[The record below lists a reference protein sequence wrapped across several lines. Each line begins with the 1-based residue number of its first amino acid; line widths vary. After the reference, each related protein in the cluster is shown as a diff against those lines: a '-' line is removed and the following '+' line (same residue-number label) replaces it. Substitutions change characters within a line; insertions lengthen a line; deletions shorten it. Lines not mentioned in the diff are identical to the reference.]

1 MIETTSPLAL
11 GVRARSLNT
20 RNRATDALRRLDAAG
35 EQVSFA
41 SVASAAS
48 VSRSWLY
55 RDHDLRRE
63 IQRLRGQ
70 MRSSPTPSSERMSTQ
85 SEQRRREA
93 LLDEIAR
100 LKEENAKLRDEV
112 ARTLGQQR
120 ALLT

>member
-1 MIETTSPLAL
+1 MTETTSPLAL
-11 GVRARSLNT
+11 AVRARSLDT
-20 RNRATDALRRLDAAG
+20 RNRATDALRRLGAAG
-35 EQVSFA
+35 EPISFA

-63 IQRLRGQ
+63 IEELRGQ
-70 MRSSPTPSSERMSTQ
+70 TRSSATPSSERMSSQ
-85 SEQRRREA
+85 SEQRRREV

-112 ARTLGQQR
+112 ARTLGHQR
-120 ALLT
+120 ALHT